1 MFGRLAPVISCRDTT
16 GRYLVRLL
24 FCLLVISP
32 ALLCAD
38 EEFSFD
44 PEEFEKKPL
53 DWGGYAELKWEHMD
67 INQGSAFARL
77 NLFEHPI
84 STLDRFAG
92 GLRIDGY
99 FAKGIISFNWLF
111 NASAQQDDLGWSDMA
126 DIYEA
131 YVGIKPA
138 PVFTAGV
145 GKKIYRWGKGYAWNP
160 VGFVNRAKDPNNPEE
175 SLEGYITAEIDL
187 IKSFS
192 GPLRTAAFTTVIL
205 PVWRDVNEDFGEMN
219 NVNLAAKFYLLYR
232 NTDIDLTWYT
242 GNSRST
248 RYGLDFSGNLASN
261 FEIHGELAYVPSRK
275 SVILQ
280 DDGSSLIRKTE
291 AFSYLVGLRY
301 LSENDIT
308 GIIEY
313 YHNDAGYTEEEMV
326 HFFQLVEDG
335 ENRFLASGSDV
346 LLKRAIDM
354 SQQGYGKPQPGR
366 NYLYA
371 RFVRKEPFDI
381 LYFSPGLTTIVNL
394 DDNSYSI
401 SPEIVYTG
409 FTNWELRLRFSYLN
423 GGTFTEYGEK
433 MNSNKL
439 ELRVR
444 SFF

>member
-1 MFGRLAPVISCRDTT
+1 MSDCLAPLISCRYSTL
-16 GRYLVRLL
+16 YLVPLL
-24 FCLLVISP
+24 FCLLIISP
-32 ALLCAD
+32 SFLYAD

-44 PEEFEKKPL
+44 LDEFEKKPL
-53 DWGGYAELKWEHMD
+53 EWGGYAELKWEHMD

-77 NLFEHPI
+77 NLFEDSI
-84 STLDRFAG
+84 STLDRFTG
-92 GLRIDGY
+92 GLQIDGHY
-99 FAKGIISFNWLF
+99 AKGIISFNWLF

-131 YVGIKPA
+131 YVSIKPA

-145 GKKIYRWGKGYAWNP
+145 GKKMYRWGKGYAWNP

-205 PVWRDVNEDFGEMN
+205 PVWRDVNEDFGELD
-219 NVNLAAKFYLLYR
+219 NVNLAAKLYFLYR
-232 NTDIDLTWYT
+232 DTDIDLTWYT

-261 FEIHGELAYVPSRK
+261 FEIHGELAYVPSQK

-308 GIIEY
+308 SIIEY
-313 YHNDAGYTEEEMV
+313 YHNDAGYTEEEMAR
-326 HFFQLVEDG
+326 FFQLVEDG
-335 ENRFLASGSDV
+335 ESRFLASGSDV
-346 LLKRAIDM
+346 LLERARDM
-354 SQQGYGKPQPGR
+354 SQKGYAKPQPGR

-371 RFVRKEPFDI
+371 RFIQKEPFDI

-394 DDNSYSI
+394 EDNSYSI

-423 GGTFTEYGEK
+423 GGIFTEYGEK